1 MPKKVSLR
9 NLAGSL
15 KSLIVEVTETQ
26 MEIFSWHIIDN
37 GLKNFKK

>member
-26 MEIFSWHIIDN
+26 MEIFS
-37 GLKNFKK
+37 